1 MATTSGVT
9 SWLIAALSL
18 ASPLCHA
25 LGNTPEQNYILKCSG
40 CHDMD
45 GSGSVRG
52 GIPPLPGYIGAF
64 VNDHDGRSYL
74 LHVPGVISSGLNDE
88 QLAVLMNYLNQKWG
102 DKHAVAFT
110 EAEVHQIRS
119 QPINDVVKFRRQIV
133 NRFVAE
139 GIATGDYPWP

>member
-1 MATTSGVT
+1 M
-9 SWLIAALSL
+9 
-18 ASPLCHA
+18 
-25 LGNTPEQNYILKCSG
+25 
-40 CHDMD
+40 
-45 GSGSVRG
+45 
-52 GIPPLPGYIGAF
+52 
-64 VNDHDGRSYL
+64 
-74 LHVPGVISSGLNDE
+74 PGVISSGLNDE

-110 EAEVHQIRS
+110 ETEVHQIRS